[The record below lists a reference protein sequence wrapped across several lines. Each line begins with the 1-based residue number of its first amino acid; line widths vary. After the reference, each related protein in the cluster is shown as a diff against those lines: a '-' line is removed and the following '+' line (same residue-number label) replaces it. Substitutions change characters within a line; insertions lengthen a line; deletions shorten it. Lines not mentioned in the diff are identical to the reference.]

1 MSNHF
6 ELATD
11 GSDFGKT
18 QRSLA
23 TERPGGASSYGRL
36 RSSARQTNRPKTVQR
51 LRQATGRSNSVV
63 SSILGNM
70 YTPSTQA
77 SFSQRLGTEGGTRRS
92 RSSRNSQSAQSTR
105 SYKSNDQSQRTYQS
119 NDQSQRTYQSNDQ
132 SNTNGGCVDAQDIP
146 TTAEVVLAKKQLK
159 MESMIRKLLVQ
170 QQQADATIAELSD
183 SLSRLGP
190 SETQEL
196 GASHGSRKGSSGSQQ
211 FGQPA
216 MGPQHRYS
224 PWHQLREDQ
233 DISKCLRA
241 PVSSRSCSSL
251 GSKHTDST
259 NVHSL
264 INPSGFSQTRQSKR
278 ITKSPN
284 HNPPNIKASANWRQ
298 ESKHMD
304 SGDPNLVSWGST
316 GERQDWESSSERWA
330 TTGGDA
336 QATIARNT
344 KSNHAKSRARPASSC
359 SGSRRNERN
368 MQSQANKF
376 EDAGLNQAT
385 YEQLAQY
392 NSEFEARPPRDSEL
406 IPH

>member
-6 ELATD
+6 ELTTD

-36 RSSARQTNRPKTVQR
+36 RFSARQTNCPKTVQR

-77 SFSQRLGTEGGTRRS
+77 SMSQRLGTEGGTRRS
-92 RSSRNSQSAQSTR
+92 RSSRNSQSARSTR
-105 SYKSNDQSQRTYQS
+105 SYQS
-119 NDQSQRTYQSNDQ
+119 NDQSQRTHQSDDQSQGTYQSNDQ
-132 SNTNGGCVDAQDIP
+132 SNTNEGCVDEQDIP

-196 GASHGSRKGSSGSQQ
+196 GASHGKGSSGSQQ
-211 FGQPA
+211 FGQSA
-216 MGPQHRYS
+216 MGPQHRFS
-224 PWHQLREDQ
+224 PWHQLPEDQ
-233 DISKCLRA
+233 DISKCLKA

-259 NVHSL
+259 NVHCL
-264 INPSGFSQTRQSKR
+264 INPSGFSKTRQSKR

-284 HNPPNIKASANWRQ
+284 HNPPNIKASVNGRQ
-298 ESKHMD
+298 ESKYMD
-304 SGDPNLVSWGST
+304 SGDQNLVSWGST
-316 GERQDWESSSERWA
+316 GECQDWESSSERWA

-336 QATIARNT
+336 QAAIARNT

-376 EDAGLNQAT
+376 EEAGLNRAT

-406 IPH
+406 VPR